1 MKNEIRKALLDFK
14 KKNPN
19 NFNKEA
25 ALTDP
30 SVLKMINDEFEYLDS
45 SYQFI
50 NNFNLPNSFLDKAFN
65 LNLKIEDL
73 EYFENIMNYFNKT
86 ETIFSEFLVYSNLK
100 ELDEF
105 ITNSKLNFNIENKN
119 KLNSIEI
126 DKEPYS
132 VSCSNMYLSISKG
145 DRKTVYKIHK
155 KTSYQGNLSIKNKTG
170 DFLLTQE
177 IFDKNF
183 INGHKVIAS
192 VKDIN
197 DNVLYSKI
205 YTSNLELELPINKG
219 FNSIDFI
226 EIKNLLNN
234 KTYGYFLPLTFPEGT
249 QILCTVLKKTYDDSV
264 NLINSHLKNEL
275 NHDVFE
281 GASDFNIK
289 DSFKD
294 IIQNLNILYFHADF
308 YRPYILIDEKTDFL
322 EFIKEFKDGFDLQYK
337 V

>member
-14 KKNPN
+14 KKNPD
-19 NFNKEA
+19 NFNKGA

-73 EYFENIMNYFNKT
+73 KYFENIINYFNKT
-86 ETIFSEFLVYSNLK
+86 ETIFTEFLVYSNLK

-119 KLNSIEI
+119 KLHSIEI

-132 VSCSNMYLSISKG
+132 VSCSYMYLSISKG
-145 DRKTVYKIHK
+145 DKKTVYKIHK
-155 KTSYQGNLSIKNKTG
+155 KTNYYSKFSINYETG

-177 IFDKNF
+177 IIDKDF
-183 INGHKVIAS
+183 INGHKITAS
-192 VKDIN
+192 VKDLE
-197 DNVLYSKI
+197 DNILYSKV

-219 FNSIDFI
+219 FNSTSFV

-234 KTYGYFLPLTFPEGT
+234 KTHGYFLPLTFPEGN
-249 QILCTVLKKTYDDSV
+249 QILCTVLKESYDDSV
-264 NLINSHLKNEL
+264 HVIHSHLKNEL
-275 NHDVFE
+275 NHDIFE
-281 GASDFNIK
+281 GSADFNIK

-294 IIQNLNILYFHADF
+294 IIQNFNILDF
-308 YRPYILIDEKTDFL
+308 QANFDRAYILIDENTDFL
-322 EFIKEFKDGFDLQYK
+322 DFIKDFKDCFDLQYK